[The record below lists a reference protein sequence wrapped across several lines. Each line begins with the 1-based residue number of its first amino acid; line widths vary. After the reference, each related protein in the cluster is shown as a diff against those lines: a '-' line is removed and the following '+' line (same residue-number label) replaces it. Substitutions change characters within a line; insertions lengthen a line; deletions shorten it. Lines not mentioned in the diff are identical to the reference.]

1 MKIWNYLKLTDIF
14 DSVIKHM
21 SDIEIRQPDTYY
33 FIFSTD
39 SVSVAYKLQ
48 AYSRTEAE
56 NILEDHG
63 VYRRINRLDYL
74 MVRYYHIK
82 SKTGKI
88 LYNDKFEVGEIKIP
102 EGSLLFTLEDL

>member
-1 MKIWNYLKLTDIF
+1 MKIWNYLKLTAIF

-39 SVSVAYKLQ
+39 SMSVAYKLQ

-56 NILEDHG
+56 I
-63 VYRRINRLDYL
+63 
-74 MVRYYHIK
+74 
-82 SKTGKI
+82 
-88 LYNDKFEVGEIKIP
+88 F
-102 EGSLLFTLEDL
+102 

>member
-1 MKIWNYLKLTDIF
+1 MKIWNYLKLTSIF
-14 DSVIKHM
+14 DSIIKHM
-21 SDIEIRQPDTYY
+21 SDIEIRYPDTYY

-39 SVSVAYKLQ
+39 SMSVVYKLQ

-56 NILEDHG
+56 NILEDYG
-63 VYRRINRLDYL
+63 VYTRITRFDHL

>member
-1 MKIWNYLKLTDIF
+1 
-14 DSVIKHM
+14 
-21 SDIEIRQPDTYY
+21 
-33 FIFSTD
+33 
-39 SVSVAYKLQ
+39 
-48 AYSRTEAE
+48 
-56 NILEDHG
+56 
-63 VYRRINRLDYL
+63 

>member
-1 MKIWNYLKLTDIF
+1 MKIWNYLKLTAIF

-21 SDIEIRQPDTYY
+21 SDIEIRQPDMYY

-39 SVSVAYKLQ
+39 SMSVTYKLQ

-56 NILEDHG
+56 NILADHG
-63 VYRRINRLDYL
+63 VYNRITRFDNL

-88 LYNDKFEVGEIKIP
+88 LYNDKFEVGKIKIP
-102 EGSLLFTLEDL
+102 DGSLLFTLEDL

>member
-1 MKIWNYLKLTDIF
+1 MKIWNYLKLTAIF
-14 DSVIKHM
+14 DSVLKHM

-39 SVSVAYKLQ
+39 SMSVAYKLQ

-56 NILEDHG
+56 NILEDHH
-63 VYRRINRLDYL
+63 VYRRISRFDYL
-74 MVRYYHIK
+74 MVRYYHIE

-102 EGSLLFTLEDL
+102 EGSLLFTLKDL